1 MNCVSM
7 LSLELILSYYCC
19 LFTFALLAWCGHI
32 QKLNELIFVN
42 LQIESNF
49 IISSKLSVE
58 GPLRMKEEYVEGIF
72 ESPKINEEAVPEQL
86 KGAFG
91 QAVNTVQQLPA
102 PIRDAVSSGLKIPLG
117 ESFEFTSFQNV
128 FWIYIFLPPSSP
140 KKKMNKREKNKDAL
154 LLVKLRTDLHKRR

>member
-1 MNCVSM
+1 M
-7 LSLELILSYYCC
+7 
-19 LFTFALLAWCGHI
+19 
-32 QKLNELIFVN
+32 N

-128 FWIYIFLPPSSP
+128 F
-140 KKKMNKREKNKDAL
+140 
-154 LLVKLRTDLHKRR
+154 